1 MVYCQPAELNL
12 KTIYFNQKRIFL
24 KSALNISLPDHKSLV
39 IWKNPGNLSQI
50 EDPTRRYTYPSC
62 HFDLNGWHEKDFAFE
77 SFIREALCKFLLGLF
92 SKYNFVCGLLT
103 KKML

>member
-1 MVYCQPAELNL
+1 MVNCHPAELNL

-24 KSALNISLPDHKSLV
+24 KNVLNISLPDHKSLV
-39 IWKNPGNLSQI
+39 IWKNPGNMLQI

-62 HFDLNGWHEKDFAFE
+62 HFDLNGWHEKGVFE
-77 SFIREALCKFLLGLF
+77 SFIGEALCKFLLGLF
-92 SKYNFVCGLLT
+92 SKCNFVCGFLT